1 MMTYQSTDER
11 GSDVVC
17 QCAREGEHKVEEHA
31 NHIDG
36 FPTDLLGDYK
46 RRISTPSSTP
56 AMIHNLRDANTKGP
70 R

>member
-1 MMTYQSTDER
+1 MTTYQSTDEH

-36 FPTDLLGDYK
+36 FPADHLGD
-46 RRISTPSSTP
+46 
-56 AMIHNLRDANTKGP
+56 
-70 R
+70 